1 MTLDDMMVKKR
12 DEEKRIRE
20 EREREEIDT
29 RWNKDMREIRGE
41 LDKREK

>member
-1 MTLDDMMVKKR
+1 MTLDEMMIKKR
-12 DEEKRIRE
+12 DGEKRIRE

-41 LDKREK
+41 LYKRDK